1 MPKTAMPN
9 LYDLAEPQHGY
20 FTTAD
25 AQAAGIRRNAVT
37 LMVRRGVVERISRGV
52 YRLAQFPLFRHG
64 QYMEAVLWPEAG
76 ERGVL
81 SHESALAFHEL
92 SDVSPSRVHITLRP
106 RRLRRSVP
114 PHLVIHQAELPT
126 EDVQVLEGIPVT
138 TPVRTIRDCHAAG
151 LGDRLIRQA
160 LVDGLEKGKLTIRQ
174 ADQLSNELLGG
185 GEEREHGAPP
195 SDAPDPTAAPNVGG
209 DVLPLAAT
217 TESDT
222 RNAKSAEIQ
231 R

>member
-1 MPKTAMPN
+1 MPKTLVPT
-9 LYDLAEPQHGY
+9 LYEMAEPRHGY

-25 AQAAGIRRNAVT
+25 ARAAGILPQTIVK
-37 LMVRRGVVERISRGV
+37 MERRGVVERISRGV

-106 RRLRRSVP
+106 RRLRREVP
-114 PHLVIHQAELPT
+114 PHLVIHHAELPA
-126 EDVQVLEGIPVT
+126 EDVQVLDGIPVT

-151 LGDRLIRQA
+151 LGDRLVRQA
-160 LVDGLEKGKLTIRQ
+160 VADGLDNGKLTSRQ
-174 ADQLSNELLGG
+174 ADQLRTGLLGG
-185 GEEREHGAPP
+185 EE
-195 SDAPDPTAAPNVGG
+195 
-209 DVLPLAAT
+209 
-217 TESDT
+217 
-222 RNAKSAEIQ
+222 Q
-231 R
+231 RP